1 MKQGTLRYGGLL
13 GAALL
18 LAACGGSGSSGGE
31 SAPPVVNP
39 PVTHPPVATASRA
52 CYGDDQ
58 LACNLRIYQVM
69 VESFADGDGSA
80 NYGVGYG
87 PSQHNGD
94 LQGIIDSLDHIKSL
108 NVNAIWLTPVFDSC
122 AGQGGDNKLDATGY
136 FACDFFTVDPNFGSN
151 AKLKQLVDAAHQ
163 RGLYVFLDGVFGHV
177 NKVGVS
183 KPSPEGRLPALIS
196 GGAGY
201 PGLLVDYSKP
211 ESLAYFKE
219 VARYWVEQY
228 GIDGWRLDQAYQL
241 GLDDWRAIRSE
252 VEQASAARKA
262 AGQQWGTLGYMVGEV
277 WKGADDIRAQ
287 AYGSSDNPALSS
299 AFDFPLRYGIVQA
312 LAVEESGKGGQGASV
327 LDASWNKVENYPN
340 HAMANLMLGNHD
352 LVRFGDLLERGNFKS
367 TEYWQRHKAA
377 FSFMAARS
385 GPITFYYGE
394 EFGDEV
400 PSFAAK
406 VSGDCVAQGL
416 CDDHVA
422 RSDGKVPVVTGFV
435 PGSEQAELKEWL
447 AQLLAMRAAHPA
459 LYQGE
464 RVKLV
469 AEGSLYGD
477 IKQTVGEQIVYL
489 LNLSTT
495 ALSYNLPTG
504 KLRSGSVLVDLQ
516 SGESLA
522 IGGSSVTVEIPPL
535 SGRFLRLQ

>member
-13 GAALL
+13 GAVLL
-18 LAACGGSGSSGGE
+18 LAACGGSSSSSGGE
-31 SAPPVVNP
+31 VIPPVPNRTDLVSN
-39 PVTHPPVATASRA
+39 RA

-58 LACNLRIYQVM
+58 PACNLRIYQVM

-87 PSQHNGD
+87 PSRHNGD

-163 RGLYVFLDGVFGHV
+163 RGLYVLLDGVFGHV

-183 KPSPEGRLPALIS
+183 KPSPEGRLPALTG

-201 PGLLVDYSKP
+201 PGQLVDYSKP

-241 GLDDWRAIRSE
+241 NLDEWRAIRSE
-252 VEQASAARKA
+252 VEQASATRKA

-277 WKGADDIRAQ
+277 WKSADEIRAE
-287 AYGSSDNPALSS
+287 AYGSSDNPALAS

-352 LVRFGDLLERGNFKS
+352 LVRFGDLLERGHFNPA
-367 TEYWQRHKAA
+367 EYWQRHKAA
-377 FSFMAARS
+377 FSFLAARS
-385 GPITFYYGE
+385 GPITLYYGE

-422 RSDGKVPVVTGFV
+422 RSDGKVPAVTGFV
-435 PGSEQAELKEWL
+435 ASAEQAELKEWL
-447 AQLLAMRAAHPA
+447 AQLLGMRAAHPA

-469 AEGSLYGD
+469 ADGSLYGD
-477 IKQTVGEQIVYL
+477 IKQTAGEQVVYL

-495 ALSYNLPTG
+495 ALSYNLPAG
-504 KLRSGSVLVDLQ
+504 KLRSGSALVDLQ

-522 IGGSSVTVEIPPL
+522 IGGSSVTVELPPL

>member
-1 MKQGTLRYGGLL
+1 MKQGTLRHGGLI

-18 LAACGGSGSSGGE
+18 LTACGSGGGSGSSE
-31 SAPPVVNP
+31 PLQP
-39 PVTHPPVATASRA
+39 PVTNPPPATASRA
-52 CYGDDQ
+52 CYGNDQ
-58 LACNLRIYQVM
+58 PACNLRTYQVM
-69 VESFADGDGSA
+69 VESFVDGDGSA

-94 LQGIIDSLDHIKSL
+94 LQGVIDSLDHIKSL

-122 AGQGGDNKLDATGY
+122 AGQGGDDKLHATGY
-136 FACDFFTVDPNFGSN
+136 FACDFFNVDPNFGSN
-151 AKLKQLVDAAHQ
+151 VQLKKLVDGAHQ

-183 KPSPEGRLPALIS
+183 KPSPEGRLPALKS

-201 PGLLVDYSKP
+201 PGQLVDYSQP
-211 ESLAYFKE
+211 QSLAYFKE

-252 VEQASAARKA
+252 VERASAARKA

-277 WKGADDIRAQ
+277 WKGADEIRAQ
-287 AYGSSDNPALSS
+287 AYGPSDNPALSS
-299 AFDFPLRYGIVQA
+299 AFDFPLRYGLVQA

-340 HAMANLMLGNHD
+340 HAMPNLMLGNHD
-352 LVRFGDLLERGNFKS
+352 LVRFGDLLERGNFNPAD
-367 TEYWQRHKAA
+367 YWQRHKAA
-377 FSFMAARS
+377 FSFLAARS
-385 GPITFYYGE
+385 GPITLYYGE

-400 PSFAAK
+400 PGFAK
-406 VSGDCVAQGL
+406 QVGGDCAAQGL

-422 RSDGKVPVVTGFV
+422 RSDGKVPGATGFV
-435 PGSEQAELKEWL
+435 PSSEQSELKQWL
-447 AQLLAMRAAHPA
+447 SQLLALRAAHPA

-469 AEGSLYGD
+469 ADGSVYGD
-477 IKQTVGEQIVYL
+477 IKQTAAEQVVYL
-489 LNLSTT
+489 LNVSSTPQ
-495 ALSYNLPTG
+495 SYAVPVG
-504 KLRSGSVLVDLQ
+504 KLRSGSALVDLQ

-522 IGGSSVTVEIPPL
+522 IGGSSVTVDLPPL
-535 SGRFLRLQ
+535 SGRFLLVR

>member
-31 SAPPVVNP
+31 STPPVVNP

-58 LACNLRIYQVM
+58 PACNLRIYQVM

-163 RGLYVFLDGVFGHV
+163 RGLYVLLDGVFGHV

-183 KPSPEGRLPALIS
+183 KPSPEGRQPALTG

-201 PGLLVDYSKP
+201 PGQLVDYSKP

-241 GLDDWRAIRSE
+241 NLNEWRAIRSE
-252 VEQASAARKA
+252 VEQASATRKA
-262 AGQQWGTLGYMVGEV
+262 SGQQWGTLGYMVGEV
-277 WKGADDIRAQ
+277 WKSADEIRAE
-287 AYGSSDNPALSS
+287 AYGSSDNPALAS

-327 LDASWNKVENYPN
+327 LDASWNKVENYPG
-340 HAMANLMLGNHD
+340 HAMPNLMLGNHD
-352 LVRFGDLLERGNFKS
+352 LVRFGDLLERGNFNPA
-367 TEYWQRHKAA
+367 EYWQRHKAA
-377 FSFMAARS
+377 FSFMAAHS

-400 PSFAAK
+400 PGFAK
-406 VSGDCVAQGL
+406 QVSGDCAAQGL

-422 RSDGKVPVVTGFV
+422 RSDGKVPGVTGFV
-435 PGSEQAELKEWL
+435 PDSEQAELKGWL

-469 AEGSLYGD
+469 ADGSLYGD
-477 IKQTVGEQIVYL
+477 IKQTASEQVVYL
-489 LNLSTT
+489 LNLSTS
-495 ALSYNLPTG
+495 ALSYNLPTN
-504 KLRSGSVLVDLQ
+504 KLRSGSALVDLQ

-522 IGGSSVTVEIPPL
+522 LGSDSVTVALPPL

>member
-18 LAACGGSGSSGGE
+18 LAACGGSSSSSGGE
-31 SAPPVVNP
+31 VIPPVPNRTNLVSN
-39 PVTHPPVATASRA
+39 RA

-58 LACNLRIYQVM
+58 PACNLRIYQVM
-69 VESFADGDGSA
+69 VESFVDGDGSA

-87 PSQHNGD
+87 PSRHNGD

-163 RGLYVFLDGVFGHV
+163 RGLYVLLDGVFGHV

-183 KPSPEGRLPALIS
+183 KPSPEGRLPALTG

-201 PGLLVDYSKP
+201 PGQLVDYSKP

-241 GLDDWRAIRSE
+241 NLDEWRAIRSE
-252 VEQASAARKA
+252 VDRASATRKA

-277 WKGADDIRAQ
+277 WKSADEIRAE

-312 LAVEESGKGGQGASV
+312 LAVEESGKGGQGASM

-340 HAMANLMLGNHD
+340 HAMPNLMLGNHD
-352 LVRFGDLLERGNFKS
+352 LVRFGDLLERGHFKPA
-367 TEYWQRHKAA
+367 EYWQRHKAA
-377 FSFMAARS
+377 FSFLAARS
-385 GPITFYYGE
+385 GPITLYYGE

-400 PSFAAK
+400 PGFAAK

-422 RSDGKVPVVTGFV
+422 RSDGKVPAVTGFV
-435 PGSEQAELKEWL
+435 SGSEQAELKQWL

-469 AEGSLYGD
+469 ADGSLYGD
-477 IKQTVGEQIVYL
+477 IKQTAGEQVVYL

-495 ALSYNLPTG
+495 ALSYNLPAG
-504 KLRSGSVLVDLQ
+504 KLRSGSALVDLQ

-522 IGGSSVTVEIPPL
+522 IGGSSVTVELPPL

>member
-31 SAPPVVNP
+31 SSPPVVNP

-58 LACNLRIYQVM
+58 PACNLRIYQVM

-80 NYGVGYG
+80 DYGVGYG

-151 AKLKQLVDAAHQ
+151 AKLKQLVDGAHQ

-183 KPSPEGRLPALIS
+183 KPSPEGRLPALTS

-201 PGLLVDYSKP
+201 PGQLVDYSKP

-340 HAMANLMLGNHD
+340 HAMLNLMLGNHD

-400 PSFAAK
+400 PGFAAK
-406 VSGDCVAQGL
+406 VGGDCAAQGL

-422 RSDGKVPVVTGFV
+422 RSDGKVPAVTGFV

-477 IKQTVGEQIVYL
+477 IKQTAGEQIVYL

-495 ALSYNLPTG
+495 ALSYNLPTD
-504 KLRSGSVLVDLQ
+504 KLRSGSALVDLQ

>member
-1 MKQGTLRYGGLL
+1 MKQGALRYGGLL

-31 SAPPVVNP
+31 STPPVVKP
-39 PVTHPPVATASRA
+39 PAIHPPVATANRA

-69 VESFADGDGSA
+69 VESFVDGDGSA

-87 PSQHNGD
+87 PSRHNGD

-122 AGQGGDNKLDATGY
+122 AGQGGDDKLDATGY
-136 FACDFFTVDPNFGSN
+136 FACDFFNVDPNFGSN
-151 AKLKQLVDAAHQ
+151 AKLKQLVDGAHQ

-183 KPSPEGRLPALIS
+183 KPSPEGRLPALTS
-196 GGAGY
+196 GGADY
-201 PGLLVDYSKP
+201 PGQLVDYSKP

-219 VARYWVEQY
+219 VARYWVERY

-241 GLDDWRAIRSE
+241 SLDEWRAIRRE

-299 AFDFPLRYGIVQA
+299 AFDFPLRYGILQA

-327 LDASWNKVENYPN
+327 LDASWNKVENYPS
-340 HAMANLMLGNHD
+340 HAMPNLMLGNHD
-352 LVRFGDLLERGNFKS
+352 LVRFGDLLERGNLNPAD
-367 TEYWQRHKAA
+367 YWQRHKAA

-400 PSFAAK
+400 PGFAAK
-406 VSGDCVAQGL
+406 VSGDCAAQGL

-422 RSDGKVPVVTGFV
+422 RSDGKVPGVTGFV

-447 AQLLAMRAAHPA
+447 AQLLALRAKHPA

-469 AEGSLYGD
+469 ADGSLYGD
-477 IKQTVGEQIVYL
+477 IKQTAGEQVVYL
-489 LNLSTT
+489 LNLSTSV
-495 ALSYNLPTG
+495 LSYNLPTG
-504 KLRSGSVLVDLQ
+504 KLRSGSALVDLQ
-516 SGESLA
+516 SGERLA
-522 IGGSSVTVEIPPL
+522 IGGNSVTVDLPPL
-535 SGRFLRLQ
+535 TGRFLLVR

>member
-18 LAACGGSGSSGGE
+18 LAACGGSGSSVGE
-31 SAPPVVNP
+31 SSPPVVNP

-58 LACNLRIYQVM
+58 PACNLRIYQVM

-151 AKLKQLVDAAHQ
+151 AKLKQLVDGAHQ

-183 KPSPEGRLPALIS
+183 KPSPEGRLPALTS

-201 PGLLVDYSKP
+201 PGQLVDYSKP

-327 LDASWNKVENYPN
+327 LDAGWNKVENYPN
-340 HAMANLMLGNHD
+340 HAMPNLMLGNHD

-400 PSFAAK
+400 PGFAAK
-406 VSGDCVAQGL
+406 VGGDCAAQGL

-422 RSDGKVPVVTGFV
+422 RSDGKVPAVTGFV
-435 PGSEQAELKEWL
+435 PSSEQAELKEWL

-477 IKQTVGEQIVYL
+477 IKQTAGEQIVYL

-504 KLRSGSVLVDLQ
+504 KLRSGSALVDLQ

>member
-18 LAACGGSGSSGGE
+18 LAACGGSSSSSSGE
-31 SAPPVVNP
+31 VIPPVPNRTDLVSN
-39 PVTHPPVATASRA
+39 RA

-58 LACNLRIYQVM
+58 PACNLRIYQVM
-69 VESFADGDGSA
+69 VESFVDGDGSA

-87 PSQHNGD
+87 PSRHNGD

-183 KPSPEGRLPALIS
+183 KPSPEGRLPALTG

-201 PGLLVDYSKP
+201 PGQLVDYSKP

-241 GLDDWRAIRSE
+241 NLNEWRAIRRE
-252 VEQASAARKA
+252 VEQASATRKA

-277 WKGADDIRAQ
+277 WKGADDIRAE
-287 AYGSSDNPALSS
+287 AYGSSDHPALSS

-327 LDASWNKVENYPN
+327 LDASWNKVENYPS

-352 LVRFGDLLERGNFKS
+352 LVRFGDLLERGNFNPA
-367 TEYWQRHKAA
+367 EYWQRHKAA
-377 FSFMAARS
+377 FSFLAARS

-400 PSFAAK
+400 PGFAAK

-422 RSDGKVPVVTGFV
+422 RSDGKVPAVTGFV

-469 AEGSLYGD
+469 ADGSLYGD
-477 IKQTVGEQIVYL
+477 IKQTAGEQVVYL

-495 ALSYNLPTG
+495 ALSYNLPAG
-504 KLRSGSVLVDLQ
+504 KLRSGSALVDLQ

-522 IGGSSVTVEIPPL
+522 IGGSSVTVELPPL

>member
-31 SAPPVVNP
+31 SSPPVVTP

-58 LACNLRIYQVM
+58 PACNLRIYQVM

-201 PGLLVDYSKP
+201 PGQLVDYSKP

-219 VARYWVEQY
+219 VAHYWVEQY

-340 HAMANLMLGNHD
+340 HAMPNLMLGNHD

-406 VSGDCVAQGL
+406 VSGDCAAQGL

-422 RSDGKVPVVTGFV
+422 RSDGKVPAVTGFV

-495 ALSYNLPTG
+495 ALSYNLPMG
-504 KLRSGSVLVDLQ
+504 KLRSGSALVDLQ

>member
-18 LAACGGSGSSGGE
+18 LAACGGSGSSGGD
-31 SAPPVVNP
+31 STPPVVNP
-39 PVTHPPVATASRA
+39 PVSTASRA

-58 LACNLRIYQVM
+58 PACNLRIYQVM

-87 PSQHNGD
+87 PSRHNGD

-163 RGLYVFLDGVFGHV
+163 RGLYVLLDGVFGHV

-183 KPSPEGRLPALIS
+183 KPSPEGRLPVLTS

-201 PGLLVDYSKP
+201 PGQLVDYSKP

-241 GLDDWRAIRSE
+241 NLDEWRAIRSE
-252 VEQASAARKA
+252 VERASATRKV

-277 WKGADDIRAQ
+277 WKGADDIRAE

-312 LAVEESGKGGQGASV
+312 LAVEESGKGGQGASM
-327 LDASWNKVENYPN
+327 LDASWNKVENYPS

-352 LVRFGDLLERGNFKS
+352 LVRFGDLLERGHFNPA
-367 TEYWQRHKAA
+367 EYWQRHKAA
-377 FSFMAARS
+377 FSFLAARS
-385 GPITFYYGE
+385 GPITLYYGE

-400 PSFAAK
+400 PGFAAK

-422 RSDGKVPVVTGFV
+422 RSDGKVPAVTGFV

-469 AEGSLYGD
+469 ADGSLYGD
-477 IKQTVGEQIVYL
+477 IKQTAGEQVVYL

-495 ALSYNLPTG
+495 ALSYNLPAG
-504 KLRSGSVLVDLQ
+504 KLRSGSALVDLQ

-522 IGGSSVTVEIPPL
+522 IGGSSVTVAIPPL

>member
-1 MKQGTLRYGGLL
+1 MKQGTLRHGGLI

-18 LAACGGSGSSGGE
+18 LSACGGSGTAGGE
-31 SAPPVVNP
+31 AGTPVVTP
-39 PVTHPPVATASRA
+39 PIAHPPVATASRA

-58 LACNLRIYQVM
+58 PACNLRIYQVM
-69 VESFADGDGSA
+69 VESFVDGDGSA

-122 AGQGGDNKLDATGY
+122 AGQGGDDRLDATGY
-136 FACDFFTVDPNFGSN
+136 FACDFFNVDPNFGSN
-151 AKLKQLVDAAHQ
+151 AQLKQLVDGAHQ

-183 KPSPEGRLPALIS
+183 KPSPEGRLPALKS

-201 PGLLVDYSKP
+201 PGQLVDYSQP

-241 GLDDWRAIRSE
+241 GLDEWRAIRAE
-252 VEQASAARKA
+252 VARVSVARKA

-277 WKGADDIRAQ
+277 WKGADEIRAQ
-287 AYGSSDNPALSS
+287 AYGPGDNPALSS
-299 AFDFPLRYGIVQA
+299 AFDFPLRYGLVQA

-340 HAMANLMLGNHD
+340 HAMPNLMLGNHD
-352 LVRFGDLLERGNFKS
+352 LVRFGDLLERGNFNPAD
-367 TEYWQRHKAA
+367 YWQRHKAA

-385 GPITFYYGE
+385 GPITLYYGE

-400 PSFAAK
+400 PGFANQ
-406 VSGDCVAQGL
+406 VTTDCAARGL

-422 RSDGKVPVVTGFV
+422 RSDGKVPGATGFV
-435 PGSEQAELKEWL
+435 PSGEQVELKQWL
-447 AQLLAMRAAHPA
+447 GDLLALRAARPA

-477 IKQTVGEQIVYL
+477 IKQTATEQIVYL
-489 LNLSTT
+489 LNVSTT
-495 ALSYNLPTG
+495 PLSYNLPTG
-504 KLRSGSVLVDLQ
+504 KLRSGSALVDLQ

-522 IGGSSVTVEIPPL
+522 LGGGSVTVELPPL
-535 SGRFLRLQ
+535 TGRFLLLQ

>member
-1 MKQGTLRYGGLL
+1 MKQGTLCYGGLL

-31 SAPPVVNP
+31 SSPPVVNP

-151 AKLKQLVDAAHQ
+151 AKLKQLVDGAHQ

-183 KPSPEGRLPALIS
+183 KPSPEGRLPALTS

-201 PGLLVDYSKP
+201 PGQLVDYSKP

-299 AFDFPLRYGIVQA
+299 AFDFPLRYGLVQA

-327 LDASWNKVENYPN
+327 LDASWNKAENYPN
-340 HAMANLMLGNHD
+340 HAMPNLMLGNHD
-352 LVRFGDLLERGNFKS
+352 LVRFGDLLERGHFNPA
-367 TEYWQRHKAA
+367 EYWQRHKAA
-377 FSFMAARS
+377 FSFLAARS
-385 GPITFYYGE
+385 GPITLYYGE

-400 PSFAAK
+400 PGFATK
-406 VSGDCVAQGL
+406 VGGDCAALGL

-422 RSDGKVPVVTGFV
+422 RSDGKVPAVTGFV
-435 PGSEQAELKEWL
+435 PGSEQSELKQWL
-447 AQLLAMRAAHPA
+447 SQLLALRAKHPA

-477 IKQTVGEQIVYL
+477 IKETAAEQIVYL
-489 LNLSTT
+489 LNVSSTP
-495 ALSYNLPTG
+495 LSYALPVG
-504 KLRSGSVLVDLQ
+504 KLRSGSALVDLQ

-522 IGGSSVTVEIPPL
+522 IGSSSVTVELPPL
-535 SGRFLRLQ
+535 TGRFLLLQ

>member
-18 LAACGGSGSSGGE
+18 LSACGSGGGDAG
-31 SAPPVVNP
+31 SDPQPPVVNP
-39 PVTHPPVATASRA
+39 PPVASSRA

-58 LACNLRIYQVM
+58 PACNLRTYQLM
-69 VESFADGDGSA
+69 VESFVDGDGAA

-94 LQGIIDSLDHIKSL
+94 LQGIIKSLDHIKSL

-122 AGQGGDNKLDATGY
+122 AGQGGDDKLDATGY
-136 FACDFFTVDPNFGSN
+136 FACDFFNVDPNFGSN
-151 AKLKQLVDAAHQ
+151 GQLKTLVDEAHK

-183 KPSPEGRLPALIS
+183 KPSPEGRLPALKS

-201 PGLLVDYSKP
+201 PGQLVDYGQP
-211 ESLAYFKE
+211 QSLAYFKE

-241 GLDDWRAIRSE
+241 GLDDWRAIRAE
-252 VEQASAARKA
+252 VERASAARKA
-262 AGQQWGTLGYMVGEV
+262 AGQQWGTLGYMVAEV
-277 WKGADDIRAQ
+277 WKSAGEIQAE
-287 AYGSSDNPALSS
+287 AYGPSDKPALSS
-299 AFDFPLRYGIVQA
+299 AFDFPLRYGLMQA

-340 HAMANLMLGNHD
+340 HAMPNLMLGNHD
-352 LVRFGDLLERGNFKS
+352 LVRFGDLLERGNFNPAD
-367 TEYWQRHKAA
+367 YWLRHKAA
-377 FSFMAARS
+377 LSFLAARS
-385 GPITFYYGE
+385 GPITLYYGE

-400 PSFAAK
+400 PGFAAQ
-406 VSGDCVAQGL
+406 VSGDCAAQGL

-422 RSDGKVPVVTGFV
+422 RSDGKVPGVTGFV
-435 PGSEQAELKEWL
+435 PSSDQADLKAWL
-447 AQLLAMRAAHPA
+447 SKLLALRAQHPA

-469 AEGSLYGD
+469 ADGSIYGD
-477 IKQTVGEQIVYL
+477 IKQTANEQIVYL
-489 LNLSTT
+489 LNVSTT
-495 ALSYNLPTG
+495 PQSYNLATA
-504 KLRSGSVLVDLQ
+504 KLRSGSALLDLQ

-522 IGGSSVTVEIPPL
+522 IGGSSVTIALPPL

>member
-18 LAACGGSGSSGGE
+18 LAACGGSGSSRSSGGE
-31 SAPPVVNP
+31 IIPPVPNRTDLVNN
-39 PVTHPPVATASRA
+39 RA

-122 AGQGGDNKLDATGY
+122 AGQSGDNKLDATGY

-163 RGLYVFLDGVFGHV
+163 RGLYVLLDGVFGHV

-183 KPSPEGRLPALIS
+183 KPSPEGRLPALTG

-201 PGLLVDYSKP
+201 PGQLVDYSKP

-219 VARYWVEQY
+219 VARYWVEQF

-241 GLDDWRAIRSE
+241 NLNEWRAIRSE
-252 VEQASAARKA
+252 VVQASATRKA

-277 WKGADDIRAQ
+277 WKSADEIRAE
-287 AYGSSDNPALSS
+287 AYGSSDNPALAS

-327 LDASWNKVENYPN
+327 LDASWNKVENYPG
-340 HAMANLMLGNHD
+340 HAMPNLMLGNHD
-352 LVRFGDLLERGNFKS
+352 LVRFGDLLERGNFNPA
-367 TEYWQRHKAA
+367 EYWQRHKAA

-400 PSFAAK
+400 PGFAK
-406 VSGDCVAQGL
+406 QVSGDCAAQGL

-422 RSDGKVPVVTGFV
+422 RSDGKVPAVTGFV
-435 PGSEQAELKEWL
+435 PDNEQAELKGWL

-469 AEGSLYGD
+469 ADGSLYGD
-477 IKQTVGEQIVYL
+477 IKQTASEQVVYL
-489 LNLSTT
+489 LNLSTS
-495 ALSYNLPTG
+495 ALSYNLPTN
-504 KLRSGSVLVDLQ
+504 KLRSGSALVDLQ

-522 IGGSSVTVEIPPL
+522 LGSDSVTVALPPL

>member
-39 PVTHPPVATASRA
+39 PVTHPPVATVSRA
-52 CYGDDQ
+52 CYGDGQ
-58 LACNLRIYQVM
+58 PACNLRIYQVM

-122 AGQGGDNKLDATGY
+122 AGQGGDNRLDATGY

-151 AKLKQLVDAAHQ
+151 AKLKQLVDGAHQ

-183 KPSPEGRLPALIS
+183 KPSPEGRLPALTS

-201 PGLLVDYSKP
+201 PGQLVDYSKP

-340 HAMANLMLGNHD
+340 HAMSNLMLGNHD

-400 PSFAAK
+400 PGFAAK
-406 VSGDCVAQGL
+406 VGGDCAAQGL

-422 RSDGKVPVVTGFV
+422 RSDGKVPAVTGFV

-477 IKQTVGEQIVYL
+477 IKQTAGEQIVYL

-504 KLRSGSVLVDLQ
+504 KLRSGSALVDLQ

>member
-1 MKQGTLRYGGLL
+1 
-13 GAALL
+13 
-18 LAACGGSGSSGGE
+18 
-31 SAPPVVNP
+31 
-39 PVTHPPVATASRA
+39 
-52 CYGDDQ
+52 
-58 LACNLRIYQVM
+58 
-69 VESFADGDGSA
+69 
-80 NYGVGYG
+80 
-87 PSQHNGD
+87 
-94 LQGIIDSLDHIKSL
+94 
-108 NVNAIWLTPVFDSC
+108 
-122 AGQGGDNKLDATGY
+122 
-136 FACDFFTVDPNFGSN
+136 
-151 AKLKQLVDAAHQ
+151 
-163 RGLYVFLDGVFGHV
+163 
-177 NKVGVS
+177 
-183 KPSPEGRLPALIS
+183 
-196 GGAGY
+196 
-201 PGLLVDYSKP
+201 
-211 ESLAYFKE
+211 YFKE

-340 HAMANLMLGNHD
+340 HAMPNLMLGNHD

-400 PSFAAK
+400 SGFAAK
-406 VSGDCVAQGL
+406 VGGDCAAQGL

-422 RSDGKVPVVTGFV
+422 RSDGKVPGVTGFV
-435 PGSEQAELKEWL
+435 PSSEQVELKEWL
-447 AQLLAMRAAHPA
+447 ARLLAMRAAHPA

-477 IKQTVGEQIVYL
+477 IKQTAGEQIVYL

-495 ALSYNLPTG
+495 ALSYSLPAG
-504 KLRSGSVLVDLQ
+504 KLRSGSALVDLQ

-522 IGGSSVTVEIPPL
+522 IGGSSVTVDIPPL

>member
-18 LAACGGSGSSGGE
+18 LAACGGSGSSGGD
-31 SAPPVVNP
+31 SSPPVVNP

-58 LACNLRIYQVM
+58 PACNLRIYQVM

-122 AGQGGDNKLDATGY
+122 AGQGGDNRLDATGY

-151 AKLKQLVDAAHQ
+151 AKLKQLVDTAHQ

-183 KPSPEGRLPALIS
+183 KPSPAGLLPALKS

-201 PGLLVDYSKP
+201 PGQLVDYSQP
-211 ESLAYFKE
+211 QSLAYFKE
-219 VARYWVEQY
+219 VARYWIEQY

-241 GLDDWRAIRSE
+241 SLDEWRAIRRE

-340 HAMANLMLGNHD
+340 HAMPNLMLGNHD

-367 TEYWQRHKAA
+367 AEYWQRHKAA

-400 PSFAAK
+400 PGFAAK
-406 VSGDCVAQGL
+406 VGGDCAALGL

-435 PGSEQAELKEWL
+435 PGSEQAELKQWL
-447 AQLLAMRAAHPA
+447 SQLLALRAKHPA

-469 AEGSLYGD
+469 AEGSIYGD
-477 IKQTVGEQIVYL
+477 IKQTAGEQIVYL

-504 KLRSGSVLVDLQ
+504 KLRSGSALVDLQ